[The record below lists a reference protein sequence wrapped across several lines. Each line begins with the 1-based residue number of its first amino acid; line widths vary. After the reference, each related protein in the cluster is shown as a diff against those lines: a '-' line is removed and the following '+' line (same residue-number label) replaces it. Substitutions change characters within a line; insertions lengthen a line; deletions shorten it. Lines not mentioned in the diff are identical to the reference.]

1 MTMGEKDDELEN
13 EELGEEQEQE
23 DEPGAEDEGAWFRPN
38 SDNRPDE
45 GDMPD
50 YSFRDDTRRSVLIAG
65 SIILVFLFAG
75 IVWWLYYDKN
85 RDHGEPP
92 LVTADS
98 GPVKEKPE
106 DPGGMEVPNQDR
118 LVFDTV
124 SGEQTELED
133 SVQPGPE
140 EPAVDEDTT
149 IEDIIRETE
158 PQPSPRRTAEAE
170 VETASAEPA
179 EPAPTT
185 GQYVVQLG
193 AFGTREAAGQ
203 AWATVES
210 KFPQI
215 LTPLVD
221 DIERAELSGGRVL
234 YRLRAGYFATRDEAD
249 RLCQRLKELGQD
261 CLATAR

>member
-13 EELGEEQEQE
+13 GELEDEEEEGG
-23 DEPGAEDEGAWFRPN
+23 EPGAEDEGAWFRPS

-45 GDMPD
+45 SDMPD
-50 YSFRDDTRRSVLIAG
+50 YSFRDDTRRSILIAG

-85 RDHGEPP
+85 REAGEPP

-98 GPVKEKPE
+98 GAVKERPE

-133 SVQPGPE
+133 SVRPGPE

-158 PQPSPRRTAEAE
+158 PQPAPRRTAEAE
-170 VETASAEPA
+170 VETAPAAPEEQAEN
-179 EPAPTT
+179 
-185 GQYVVQLG
+185 GQFVVQIG
-193 AFGTREAAGQ
+193 AFGTREAAEE
-203 AWATVES
+203 AWTTVES

-221 DIERAELSGGRVL
+221 DIERAELSGGRIL